1 MFTAQKLYVHLLKWS
16 KVLTMA
22 IKKTGGKGTQ
32 VQKVAH
38 LFTNPLKFGS

>member
-22 IKKTGGKGTQ
+22 IKNWGKGTQ

-38 LFTNPLKFGS
+38 LFTNPLKFKS